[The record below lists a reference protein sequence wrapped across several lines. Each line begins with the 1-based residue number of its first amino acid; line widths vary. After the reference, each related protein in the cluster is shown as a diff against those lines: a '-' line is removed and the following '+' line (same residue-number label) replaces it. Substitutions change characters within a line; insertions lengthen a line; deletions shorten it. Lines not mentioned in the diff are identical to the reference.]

1 MLSVKHISYSIDN
14 KLLLDDVT
22 IEFNPKKLNLIIGPN
37 GAGKS
42 TLLKVICNQI
52 KPNKGNVFYSEK
64 KSNDISLLE
73 LSKIR
78 AVLSQNIDLAFALN
92 VSEVVM
98 MGRYPHFTGKPTKSD
113 EIACKEAM
121 QFFDIETMATRNY
134 MTLSGGEKQR
144 VQFARILAQI
154 WYPIKNQNRYLILDE
169 PLTFLDVYYQFD
181 FMQKITELIKQQ
193 DIIVIGVVHDLNL
206 VAKFANQI
214 TLINKG
220 KVVITGDKF
229 NVLTK
234 ENIKNVYQLEPTIIK
249 EKDSI
254 YLFF

>member
-98 MGRYPHFTGKPTKSD
+98 MGRYPHFTGKPTS
-113 EIACKEAM
+113 
-121 QFFDIETMATRNY
+121 
-134 MTLSGGEKQR
+134 L
-144 VQFARILAQI
+144 LA
-154 WYPIKNQNRYLILDE
+154 YSYL
-169 PLTFLDVYYQFD
+169 
-181 FMQKITELIKQQ
+181 
-193 DIIVIGVVHDLNL
+193 
-206 VAKFANQI
+206 
-214 TLINKG
+214 
-220 KVVITGDKF
+220 
-229 NVLTK
+229 
-234 ENIKNVYQLEPTIIK
+234 
-249 EKDSI
+249 
-254 YLFF
+254 LFR